1 MGDSDLV
8 LETRGLTKRFR
19 GVYANRDISIRV
31 KRNSIYG
38 LLGPNG
44 AGKSTFLKMVTGLLK
59 PTEGEIWFDGHPWA
73 RRDLRRMGAL
83 IESPAIY
90 PNLTA
95 HENMEVY
102 RLLCGLGKSEGKAR
116 IDEVLHTVGLTDA
129 GSKLVKNYSTGM
141 KQRLG
146 LAAALLNSPTL
157 LILDEPTNGL
167 DPIGIEEFRHLMSS
181 MPEQG
186 VTVILSSHI
195 LAEVALVS
203 THIGIVSN
211 GYLRYES
218 EIRPDEDLER
228 IFMDAVRGNTVVW
241 GDTHVQRDKG

>member
-1 MGDSDLV
+1 MV
-8 LETRGLTKRFR
+8 LETKGLTKRFR
-19 GVYANRDISIRV
+19 RVYANRDISIRV

-146 LAAALLNSPTL
+146 LAATYAT
-157 LILDEPTNGL
+157 
-167 DPIGIEEFRHLMSS
+167 
-181 MPEQG
+181 Q
-186 VTVILSSHI
+186 
-195 LAEVALVS
+195 
-203 THIGIVSN
+203 
-211 GYLRYES
+211 
-218 EIRPDEDLER
+218 
-228 IFMDAVRGNTVVW
+228 
-241 GDTHVQRDKG
+241 